1 MHGWQRRP
9 RVALRPAPRSHYF
22 PTMSNAPARSLSI
35 ALAQLNPVLGDLA
48 GNLAKLRRVRAD
60 AAGKG
65 ADLLVLPEL
74 YVCGYPPEDLVRKPA
89 FAAACRAAVEQLA
102 TDLGPGPAVLVGTV
116 WPENGKV
123 YNAVAL
129 LDEGKVAAVR
139 LKVDLPNYGVF
150 DEKRVFDPGP
160 LPGPINFRGVK
171 IGVPICEDIWT
182 DEVTEC
188 LAECGAELLI
198 VPNGSPF
205 DWKKIDVRMNIAV
218 ARVTETGLPLAY
230 LNQIGGQDELVFDG
244 ASFVLNADASL
255 AVQLPD
261 WEEALVVT
269 HWERTESGWQCK
281 SGPRARLEE
290 EDAAGYHASVLGLRD
305 YVDKNRFPSVVLGL
319 SGGIDSALV
328 AAMATDAFGADRV
341 HCVMLPYRYTSSD
354 SLTDAAACAKAL
366 GVRYDTVPIAPAVDG
381 FYQMLAPVFG
391 NRAPDT
397 TEENVQSRAR
407 GTTLMA
413 ISNKNGS
420 MLLTT
425 GNKSEMSVGYAT
437 IYGDMNGGFNPIKD
451 LYKMEVYRLA
461 AWRNTNV
468 PRGGKGP
475 GGIVIPER
483 ILTKAPSAELREN
496 QTDQDSLP
504 PYDALDDILSCLV
517 ENEMP
522 LPEIIARGHAPETV
536 KRIERLLYLAE
547 YKRRQAAPGVKIS
560 SRSFGRDRRYPITNR
575 FREDLAAKQ
584 DAAPASQRT
593 PQLVQPR
600 ADGGDVS

>member
-1 MHGWQRRP
+1 MHPGP
-9 RVALRPAPRSHYF
+9 GSLYF
-22 PTMSNAPARSLSI
+22 PIMSNAPARSLSI

-48 GNLAKLRRVRAD
+48 GNVAKLVRTRAD
-60 AAGKG
+60 AARQG

-89 FAAACRAAVEQLA
+89 FAAACRAAVEKLA

-129 LDEGKVAAVR
+129 LDEGKIAAVR

-150 DEKRVFDPGP
+150 DEKRVFDAGP

-188 LAECGAELLI
+188 LAECGTELFI

-205 DWKKIDVRMNIAV
+205 DWRKIDVRMNIAV

-244 ASFVLNADASL
+244 ASFVLNGDASL

-261 WEEALVVT
+261 WEEALVIT
-269 HWERTESGWQCK
+269 HWERTDDGWRCK
-281 SGPRARLEE
+281 SGPRAHIEE
-290 EDAAGYHASVLGLRD
+290 ADPAGYHASVLGLRD
-305 YVDKNRFPSVVLGL
+305 YVEKNRFPSVVLGL

-328 AAMATDAFGADRV
+328 AAMAVDALGPDRV

-354 SLTDAAACAKAL
+354 SLADAAACAKAL

-397 TEENVQSRAR
+397 TEENIQSRAR

-461 AWRNTNV
+461 AWRNANM

-504 PYDALDDILSCLV
+504 PYDVLDDILSCLV
-517 ENEMP
+517 EHEMP
-522 LPEIIARGHAPETV
+522 LAEIIARGHAQETV

-575 FREDLAAKQ
+575 FREELSDKQ
-584 DAAPASQRT
+584 DATSKNQRA
-593 PQLVQPR
+593 PQLVMPR
-600 ADGGDVS
+600 ADGGETS